1 MSGESVSHVLAG
13 PSGAGKTAF
22 LRELAAGRLQD
33 EIQQLLPE
41 GANTWR
47 EVWNNLREHW
57 EPLLARDRL
66 DAKVAG
72 IAVHYD
78 ITLQWLLL
86 NGNLDRDPFWEVLK
100 RSEAVT
106 LVNIRPSRK
115 RLLRQW
121 MHHHLGVRSLWMAH
135 SKKAIAI
142 CAWRL
147 LSRLRR
153 LRTKFVRRKKQWR
166 YPHRIRYL
174 KYVDRAL
181 ALESQV
187 LAQEF
192 PAFDF
197 YCVRRNVDSML
208 DSWDA
213 VTAAKLAAM
222 RVTRIELAPDDRS
235 EIARAFRWQIV
246 AAQAAA
252 QS

>member
-1 MSGESVSHVLAG
+1 MLIVAG

-22 LRELAAGRLQD
+22 LTELAAGRLQD
-33 EIQQLLPE
+33 DIQQLLPE
-41 GANTWR
+41 GASTWR
-47 EVWNNLREHW
+47 EVWNNRREHW
-57 EPLLARDRL
+57 EPLLARDHL

-72 IAVHYD
+72 HCRHYD
-78 ITLQWLLL
+78 ITLQWLQL

-106 LVNIRPSRK
+106 LVNIRPSRR

-135 SKKAIAI
+135 SKKAVAI
-142 CAWRL
+142 CASHL

-153 LRTKFVRRKKQWR
+153 LRTKFVRRKQQWR
-166 YPHRIRYL
+166 YPHRIRFL
-174 KYVDRAL
+174 EHVDRAL
-181 ALESQV
+181 ESR
-187 LAQEF
+187 LLSHEL
-192 PAFDF
+192 PSFDF
-197 YCVRRNVDSML
+197 YCVRRNVETML

-222 RVTRIELAPDDRS
+222 RVTRIELTPDDRS
-235 EIARAFRWQIV
+235 EVAKAFRWQIV